1 MLFMRIHVKITV
13 NKVRIMPKFCGRN
26 KIMKIIK
33 KTKRVGIF
41 FSSLSAL
48 PLFFIERYSKL
59 PEAISQNL
67 VGIKKYA
74 AGVLIG

>member
-1 MLFMRIHVKITV
+1 
-13 NKVRIMPKFCGRN
+13 MPNSCGRN

-33 KTKRVGIF
+33 RTNGVGIF
-41 FSSLSAL
+41 LNSLSAPKL
-48 PLFFIERYSKL
+48 SFIERYSRL

-74 AGVLIG
+74 AEVLIG

>member
-13 NKVRIMPKFCGRN
+13 NKVSIMPKSFGRN
-26 KIMKIIK
+26 KIMKIN
-33 KTKRVGIF
+33 KRTNGVGIF
-41 FSSLSAL
+41 FDSLSAPQL
-48 PLFFIERYSKL
+48 SFFERYSKL

-74 AGVLIG
+74 AEVLIG